1 MPQASGETQ
10 EAELGRLCS
19 LRGRGMEA
27 GRSLQPPEGTRC
39 GADVTCAQGE
49 TVPTRCRASDFAV
62 GDRVLHRPPTPAAC
76 APPCPEELRAE
87 MGPRSLYT
95 APDDVPAPSCGSARL
110 PYLPSL
116 RGSHG

>member
-10 EAELGRLCS
+10 EAELRRLCS

-62 GDRVLHRPPTPAAC
+62 GDRVLHRRRRAVPRAC
-76 APPCPEELRAE
+76 RIRPLCEGLTDNRQ
-87 MGPRSLYT
+87 GL
-95 APDDVPAPSCGSARL
+95 G
-110 PYLPSL
+110 
-116 RGSHG
+116 